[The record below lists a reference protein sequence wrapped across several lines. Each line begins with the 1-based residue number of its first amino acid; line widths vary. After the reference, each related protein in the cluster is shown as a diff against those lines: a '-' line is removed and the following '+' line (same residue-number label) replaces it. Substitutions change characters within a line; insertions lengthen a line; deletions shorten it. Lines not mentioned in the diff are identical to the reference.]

1 MVMVQN
7 FMFMRM
13 YFLYKICIFLC
24 LTKFFWLMDKL
35 QKARLDLFNMMHG
48 RIIPNS
54 VMADIR
60 YDAGDDLFDKFKK
73 IYEDPKQKYLLI
85 ANDTTLSGYQAF

>member
-1 MVMVQN
+1 
-7 FMFMRM
+7 
-13 YFLYKICIFLC
+13 
-24 LTKFFWLMDKL
+24 MDKL

-60 YDAGDDLFDKFKK
+60 YDAGDDLFDKFRK
-73 IYEDPKQKYLLI
+73 IYDDPKQKYLLI
-85 ANDTTLSGYQAF
+85 ANDTRLFGMRYFRKTVWICRRLSFCRAGILPK

>member
-1 MVMVQN
+1 
-7 FMFMRM
+7 
-13 YFLYKICIFLC
+13 
-24 LTKFFWLMDKL
+24 MDKL

-60 YDAGDDLFDKFKK
+60 YDAGDDLFDKFRK
-73 IYEDPKQKYLLI
+73 IYEDPKQKYLRK
-85 ANDTTLSGYQAF
+85 FF